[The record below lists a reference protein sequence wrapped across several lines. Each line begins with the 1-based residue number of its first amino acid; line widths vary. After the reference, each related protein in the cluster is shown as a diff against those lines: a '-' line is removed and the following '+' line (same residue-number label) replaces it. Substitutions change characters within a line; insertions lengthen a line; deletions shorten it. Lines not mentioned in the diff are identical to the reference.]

1 MRAVLVVVANI
12 LREQAFQVAFVNCDD
27 VIQEIT
33 PATPYPTLCNSILPR
48 TFERSADRIHHQ
60 GSNRCG
66 DFQSILG
73 ITIKDDEPWSGFK
86 WKCFSQLLDDPQA
99 CRMLC
104 DIEVQ
109 NAPTIVT
116 DDEKAIER
124 AEGDRR
130 NREEVH
136 RGNRFPVI
144 TEKGKPALGWLRFS
158 RCPFHP
164 TRDRSLRDVKTEH
177 EKLAMDAWRSPRW
190 VLNDHPEDQF
200 LNLLRRL
207 SSSGGPPDLGDQLP
221 VQTEAAPVP
230 THHGFGRDRNEGLL
244 PSGPESADD
253 DPEELV
259 EQV

>member
-1 MRAVLVVVANI
+1 VVVANI
-12 LREQAFQVAFVNCDD
+12 LLEQAFQVAFVNCDD

-60 GSNRCG
+60 RSNRCG
-66 DFQSILG
+66 HFQSILG

-86 WKCFSQLLDDPQA
+86 RKCFSQLVDDPQA

-104 DIEVQ
+104 DIEVHD
-109 NAPTIVT
+109 ATTIVT
-116 DDEKAIER
+116 DDEKTIER

-130 NREEVH
+130 NSKEIY

-144 TEKGKPALGWLRFS
+144 TEKGKPALGRLRIS

-164 TRDRSLRDVKTEH
+164 TRDRSLRDIKAEH
-177 EKLAMDAWRSPRW
+177 AKLAMDAWRSPRW

-200 LNLLRRL
+200 LNLLQCL

-221 VQTEAAPVP
+221 VQTESAPVP
-230 THHGFGRDRNEGLL
+230 THYGFGGDRNEGLL
-244 PSGPESADD
+244 PSGPESADG
-253 DPEELV
+253 DPEELI

>member
-1 MRAVLVVVANI
+1 MRAILVVVANI
-12 LREQAFQVAFVNCDD
+12 LGEQAFQVAFVNCDD
-27 VIQEIT
+27 VIKEIT
-33 PATPYPTLCNSILPR
+33 TATPYPTLCHPILPR
-48 TFERSADRIHHQ
+48 TFERSADRTHPQ
-60 GSNRCG
+60 GSNRYG
-66 DFQSILG
+66 DFQAILG
-73 ITIKDDEPWSGFK
+73 ITIKDHEPRSRSK
-86 WKCFSQLLDDPQA
+86 WKCFSQLLDDPRA

-109 NAPTIVT
+109 DAPTIVT

-130 NREEVH
+130 NSEEVH

-144 TEKGKPALGWLRFS
+144 TEKGKPVLGRLRIS

-164 TRDRSLRDVKTEH
+164 TRDRSLRDIKTGH
-177 EKLAMDAWRSPRW
+177 EKLAMNAWRSPRW
-190 VLNDHPEDQF
+190 VLNNHPENQF
-200 LNLLRRL
+200 LNLLR
-207 SSSGGPPDLGDQLP
+207 PPDLGDQLP

-244 PSGPESADD
+244 PSGPESADG

>member
-1 MRAVLVVVANI
+1 MVVANI

-48 TFERSADRIHHQ
+48 TFERGADRIHHQ

-73 ITIKDDEPWSGFK
+73 ITIKDDEPRSGSK
-86 WKCFSQLLDDPQA
+86 WKCFSQLLDDPRA

-104 DIEVQ
+104 DIEMQ
-109 NAPTIVT
+109 DAPPIVT
-116 DDEKAIER
+116 DDEKTIER

-130 NREEVH
+130 NSEEVH
-136 RGNRFPVI
+136 RGNCFSVI
-144 TEKGKPALGWLRFS
+144 TEKGKAARGRLRIS

-164 TRDRSLRDVKTEH
+164 TRDRSLRDIKTEH
-177 EKLAMDAWRSPRW
+177 EKLAMNAWRSPRW
-190 VLNDHPEDQF
+190 VLNNHPENQF
-200 LNLLRRL
+200 PNFLRRL
-207 SSSGGPPDLGDQLP
+207 SSPDGPPDSGDQLP
-221 VQTEAAPVP
+221 VQTESGLVP
-230 THHGFGRDRNEGLL
+230 THHRFGRDRNEGPL
-244 PSGPESADD
+244 PSGPKSTNG